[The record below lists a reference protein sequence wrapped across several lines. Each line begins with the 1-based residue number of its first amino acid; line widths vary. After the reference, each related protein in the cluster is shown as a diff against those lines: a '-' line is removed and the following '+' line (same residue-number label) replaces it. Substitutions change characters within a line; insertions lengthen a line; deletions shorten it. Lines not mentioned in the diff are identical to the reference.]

1 MSLIFNEYQPRLEG
15 LIFMFI
21 READK
26 ILNSKTD
33 FETRVALL
41 EKWSW
46 VLHGLGYPRPVDNPE
61 ELTPDEVVKRV
72 RDMLKWVA
80 MRFKGRRL

>member
-1 MSLIFNEYQPRLEG
+1 MSLIFNEYQPRLES

-21 READK
+21 READR

-46 VLHGLGYPRPVDNPE
+46 VLNGLGYPHPVDNPE
-61 ELTPDEVVKRV
+61 DLTPDDVVKRV

-80 MRFKGRRL
+80 MRFKARRM